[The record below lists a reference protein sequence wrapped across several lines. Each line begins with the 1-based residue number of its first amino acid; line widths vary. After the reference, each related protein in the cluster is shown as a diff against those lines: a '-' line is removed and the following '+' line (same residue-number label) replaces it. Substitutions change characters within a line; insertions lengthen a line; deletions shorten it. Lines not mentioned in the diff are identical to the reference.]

1 MLSYTRGGY
10 PVPAARPHS
19 TTFLEDCTM
28 TQLKIDISGMTCGHC
43 VGSVTRALKGLDGVA
58 VEQVTVGKATVSYDA
73 TATSPATIAAAI
85 EDEGYR
91 VVSAS

>member
-1 MLSYTRGGY
+1 
-10 PVPAARPHS
+10 
-19 TTFLEDCTM
+19 M

-43 VGSVTRALKGLDGVA
+43 VGSVTRALKNLDGVA

-73 TATSPATIAAAI
+73 NATSSATIAAAI

-91 VVSAS
+91 VVSTN

>member
-1 MLSYTRGGY
+1 
-10 PVPAARPHS
+10 
-19 TTFLEDCTM
+19 M
-28 TQLKIDISGMTCGHC
+28 TQLNIDIGGMTCGHC

-73 TATSPATIAAAI
+73 SATSPATIAAAI

-91 VVSAS
+91 VVSTN